1 MKAPYLPSEK
11 ILKNYADVLV
21 NFALGGGKG
30 VKKGE
35 VVRLS
40 ASESAKP
47 LFIAVHNAIVDAGG
61 HVLSH
66 YAPDDEKGDKRR
78 NESFTRYFY
87 EHAQPHQINYFPAKY
102 LKGVVE
108 EMDHSIF
115 ILAEKDPHALK
126 GVGGKKIMQR
136 GVAMKPFMDWRHE
149 KEWKG
154 KFTWTI
160 GLYGTPA
167 MAREAGLS
175 EKEYWDQIIK
185 ACFLD
190 EKNPIVKWKQVYR
203 DIEKYRS
210 RLNKLSP
217 KIDRLHAVGADMDL
231 WIKLGDKRSW
241 LAGSGRNIPS
251 FEIFTSPDW
260 RGTNGWIRFNQPLY
274 RYSNKITG
282 IELWFKGGLVVKSKA
297 KTNEKLLREMI
308 ATKGANR
315 IGEYSLTDKRHSRIT
330 KFMAETLFDEN
341 MGGPFGN
348 THLALG
354 MSYRDTYAGDVSK
367 LTAKQAEALGFNDS
381 SVHTD
386 IISTTNRTVTAHLKD
401 GTNKIIYKNGEFVL

>member
-1 MKAPYLPSEK
+1 MAYTPSDI
-11 ILKNYADVLV
+11 ILKRYAHVLV
-21 NFALGGGKG
+21 NFALGGGIG
-30 VKKGE
+30 IKKGE
-35 VVRLS
+35 VVRVS

-47 LFIAVHNAIVDAGG
+47 LYLAVCKAVVDAGG
-61 HVLSH
+61 HVISN
-66 YAPDDEKGDKRR
+66 YGPDDEKGDKRR
-78 NESFTRYFY
+78 NESFSRYFY
-87 EHAQPHQINYFPAKY
+87 DHAQPHQISYFPEKY
-102 LKGVVE
+102 LRGLADT
-108 EMDHSIF
+108 MDHSIF
-115 ILAEKDPHALK
+115 ILSDADPHAFK
-126 GVGGKKIMQR
+126 GVEPKKIMQR
-136 GVAMKPFMDWRHE
+136 GVALKPFKDWLNQ

-175 EKEYWDQIIK
+175 EKEYWGQITK

-190 EKNPIVKWKQVYR
+190 EKDPVKKWKEVYR

-210 RLNKLSP
+210 RLNALSP
-217 KIDRLHAVGADMDL
+217 KIDKLHAVGPDMDL
-231 WIKLGDKRSW
+231 WITLGEKRAW
-241 LAGSGRNIPS
+241 HAGSGRNIPS

-274 RYSNKITG
+274 RYGSKVTG
-282 IELWFKGGLVVKSKA
+282 IELHFKDGLVVKATA
-297 KTNEKLLREMI
+297 KENEKLLRKMI
-308 ATKGANR
+308 ATKGANK
-315 IGEYSLTDKRHSRIT
+315 IGEYSLTDRRHSRIT

-341 MGGPFGN
+341 MGGKYGN

-367 LTAKQAEALGFNDS
+367 LTTKEAERLGFNDS

-386 IISTTNRTVTAHLKD
+386 IISTTRRTVTAHLKD
-401 GTNKIIYKNGEFVL
+401 GTTKVIYKDGEFIL

>member
-1 MKAPYLPSEK
+1 MSYAPSET

-30 VKKGE
+30 IKKGD
-35 VVRLS
+35 VVRVS

-47 LFIAVHNAIVDAGG
+47 LFIAVCNAIVDAGG

-66 YAPDDEKGDKRR
+66 YGPDDEQGDRRR
-78 NESFTRYFY
+78 NISVTRYFY
-87 EHAQPHQINYFPAKY
+87 EHAQPHQLDFFPKKY
-102 LKGVVE
+102 LNGVVE
-108 EMDHSIF
+108 EMDHSVF
-115 ILAEKDPHALK
+115 LLAEKDPHALH
-126 GVGGKKIMQR
+126 GVDPKKIMQR
-136 GVAMKPFMDWRHE
+136 GVAMKPFMDSRHE

-160 GLYGTPA
+160 ALYGTPA

-175 EKEYWDQIIK
+175 EKEYWRQIIK

-190 EKNPIVKWKQVYR
+190 EKDPIAKWKQVYR
-203 DIEKYRS
+203 EIDSYRAK
-210 RLNKLSP
+210 LNALSP
-217 KIDRLHAVGADMDL
+217 KIDYLHAEGPDMDL
-231 WIKLGDKRSW
+231 KVRLGEKRAW

-260 RGTNGWIRFNQPLY
+260 RGTEGWIRFNQPLY

-282 IELWFKGGLVVKSKA
+282 IQLWFKGGKVVKSSAKA
-297 KTNEKLLREMI
+297 NEHLLKEMI
-308 ATKGANR
+308 ATKGADK
-315 IGEYSLTDKRHSRIT
+315 IGEYSLTDSRHSRIT

-354 MSYRDTYAGDVSK
+354 MSYRDTFAGDVSK
-367 LTAKQAEALGFNDS
+367 LTTKQAEALGFNDS

-386 IISTTNRTVTAHLKD
+386 IISTTRRTVTAHLKD
-401 GTNKIIYKNGEFVL
+401 GSKKIIYKDGRFVL

>member
-1 MKAPYLPSEK
+1 MAFQPSDK
-11 ILKNYADVLV
+11 ILKNYANVLV

-30 VKKGE
+30 IKSGE
-35 VVRLS
+35 TVRVS

-47 LFIAVHNAIVDAGG
+47 LYLAVCKAIVASGG
-61 HVLSH
+61 HVVGN
-66 YAPDDEKGDKRR
+66 YAPDEEQGDKRR
-78 NESFTRYFY
+78 AESFTRFFY
-87 EHAQPHQINYFPAKY
+87 ENAQPHQIEHFPAKY
-102 LKGVVE
+102 LKGLADE
-108 EMDHSIF
+108 IDHSVY
-115 ILAEKDPHALK
+115 ILADADPHALK
-126 GVGGKKIMQR
+126 GVDAKKIMQR
-136 GVAMKPFMDWRHE
+136 GVSLKPYKDWLNQ

-160 GLYGTPA
+160 GMYGTPA
-167 MAREAGLS
+167 MAKEAGLS
-175 EKEYWDQIIK
+175 EKAYWDQIIK

-190 EKNPIVKWKQVYR
+190 EKDPIKKWKEVYR

-217 KIDRLHAVGADMDL
+217 KIDKIHAVGPDMDI
-231 WIKLGDKRSW
+231 WFTLGEKRAW
-241 LAGSGRNIPS
+241 HAGSGRNIPS

-274 RYSNKITG
+274 RYSNKVEG
-282 IELWFKGGLVVKSKA
+282 IQLWFKDGKVIKSSATK
-297 KTNEKLLREMI
+297 NEKLLKQMI
-308 ATKGANR
+308 ATKNADK

-341 MGGPFGN
+341 MGGPYGN

-367 LTAKQAEALGFNDS
+367 LTTKQAEMLGFNDS

-386 IISTTNRTVTAHLKD
+386 IISTTRRTVTAHLK
-401 GTNKIIYKNGEFVL
+401 GGKTKIIYKDGEFVL